1 MKQLFQ
7 ENRNTFL
14 LLLALL
20 FILIFSVYFFLYR
33 PLAADLQQVESQEKG
48 LKDEVVVLEEE
59 IDTISESAEKSN
71 KDLEQ
76 LRLMNE
82 LPASPELDEFLL
94 TLNEI
99 ELISNSG
106 IDEMFFEYQGD
117 LPDRDSTGE
126 EESEEATDI
135 EMDSADE
142 SGEIL
147 EVEETELLLELEEM
161 PIGLEPIIVTM
172 DIQSPDYEHFQLFL
186 KEIENQERIIVVPSL
201 EFDKPAE
208 SEAVF
213 NQSANQNRTS
223 KAVIDA
229 TYLAQMQLENVY
241 SKSLSFK
248 NYEAAFADLGY
259 TYTYEAN
266 DWVHFLHTG
275 HDSYP
280 EFYTEIKIK
289 NKQDDDLYHVVVMV
303 YQKSDDS
310 LQAMMQNIVLWEQSE
325 P

>member
-1 MKQLFQ
+1 MMKQLFQ

-208 SEAVF
+208 SEIVF
-213 NQSANQNRTS
+213 SKNPDETISAR
-223 KAVIDA
+223 I
-229 TYLAQMQLENVY
+229 
-241 SKSLSFK
+241 
-248 NYEAAFADLGY
+248 
-259 TYTYEAN
+259 
-266 DWVHFLHTG
+266 
-275 HDSYP
+275 
-280 EFYTEIKIK
+280 
-289 NKQDDDLYHVVVMV
+289 VVMTF
-303 YQKSDDS
+303 YYES
-310 LQAMMQNIVLWEQSE
+310 
-325 P
+325 

>member
-1 MKQLFQ
+1 MKQGLRKKIKN
-7 ENRNTFL
+7 ERGITLVETLLSAVILVLILSIFL
-14 LLLALL
+14 
-20 FILIFSVYFFLYR
+20 
-33 PLAADLQQVESQEKG
+33 
-48 LKDEVVVLEEE
+48 
-59 IDTISESAEKSN
+59 
-71 KDLEQ
+71 
-76 LRLMNE
+76 
-82 LPASPELDEFLL
+82 
-94 TLNEI
+94 
-99 ELISNSG
+99 
-106 IDEMFFEYQGD
+106 
-117 LPDRDSTGE
+117 
-126 EESEEATDI
+126 
-135 EMDSADE
+135 
-142 SGEIL
+142 
-147 EVEETELLLELEEM
+147 
-161 PIGLEPIIVTM
+161 
-172 DIQSPDYEHFQLFL
+172 
-186 KEIENQERIIVVPSL
+186 
-201 EFDKPAE
+201 
-208 SEAVF
+208 AVF